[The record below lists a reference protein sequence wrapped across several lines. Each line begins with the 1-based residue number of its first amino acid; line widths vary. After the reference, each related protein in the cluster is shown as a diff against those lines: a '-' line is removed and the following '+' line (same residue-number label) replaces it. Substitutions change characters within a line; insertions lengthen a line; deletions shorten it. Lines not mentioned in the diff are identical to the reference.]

1 MSVIVGS
8 KSLKPDFLWEQPKLV
23 LEYDSDEFHLDAA
36 QKSRDEARRRVFE
49 NLGYTVKCLT
59 SDILVDNAKLNAFIS
74 ELESAVS
81 PQKENSK
88 RCDAQNPSG
97 DEGEA
102 LRQRAGIPTVNED
115 SSARSMCRLPSA
127 MAAFR
132 YRCLPPYTKLDE
144 GHAERSTLHKIQ
156 FGPRFFHLN
165 WLFALHTGAKH
176 QDRVS
181 KHLPWS
187 QKYVALSEFCAT
199 IKGQRS
205 PNRIMCTRDRKKE
218 GRTSVCP
225 SSSRC

>member
-1 MSVIVGS
+1 
-8 KSLKPDFLWEQPKLV
+8 
-23 LEYDSDEFHLDAA
+23 
-36 QKSRDEARRRVFE
+36 
-49 NLGYTVKCLT
+49 
-59 SDILVDNAKLNAFIS
+59 
-74 ELESAVS
+74 
-81 PQKENSK
+81 
-88 RCDAQNPSG
+88 
-97 DEGEA
+97 
-102 LRQRAGIPTVNED
+102 
-115 SSARSMCRLPSA
+115 

-205 PNRIMCTRDRKKE
+205 PNRIMCTR
-218 GRTSVCP
+218 GRIMTTRIAGGLLLGYNPRVP
-225 SSSRC
+225 GQGLKPLA

>member
-1 MSVIVGS
+1 M
-8 KSLKPDFLWEQPKLV
+8 PDQCAGCLPLWP
-23 LEYDSDEFHLDAA
+23 
-36 QKSRDEARRRVFE
+36 
-49 NLGYTVKCLT
+49 
-59 SDILVDNAKLNAFIS
+59 
-74 ELESAVS
+74 
-81 PQKENSK
+81 
-88 RCDAQNPSG
+88 
-97 DEGEA
+97 
-102 LRQRAGIPTVNED
+102 
-115 SSARSMCRLPSA
+115 PSA

-205 PNRIMCTRDRKKE
+205 PNRIMCTRDRKKGGADLSLPLLE
-218 GRTSVCP
+218 SLLAVRRPTARAAATYSAF
-225 SSSRC
+225 SSAMSFAFESTPRLETLSSYTFLPVGCCSSHSFSARSSQLLA